1 MSLKNIFGI
10 SLKLLNLL
18 LLQQA
23 WTIKDLKI
31 ELIRKRKENSSVHCL
46 V

>member
-1 MSLKNIFGI
+1 MHCKMSLKNISGI

-31 ELIRKRKENSSVHCL
+31 ELIINRKKN
-46 V
+46 